1 MVPDQQSRHQA
12 RPGHVSPLTLRL
24 KEKPMRHPDEI
35 VSTPTPVISVRP
47 VTLPAPSRGE
57 DLRVR
62 VSAPVTGG
70 ELPVVVFSHGFGESL
85 DGYAPLVD
93 FWAARGFVVVQPTHL
108 DSRTLNVTPDD
119 PRYPEIWRLRVEDL
133 TRVVDRLDLVEAA
146 IPGPVGRLDRS
157 RIAVA
162 GHSWGAQSASMLLG
176 ARVLDAE
183 GVPGADL
190 SDPRIKAGV
199 LLAVPGT
206 GGADLTPFAAEH
218 FAFMNP
224 DFERMTTPTLVVAG
238 DKDQSA
244 LSVRGPEWFTD
255 PYFLSPGTKS
265 LLSLFGA
272 EHSLG
277 GISGYTSTETTDESP
292 ERVALIQ
299 RLTWAFLRS
308 ALYPADA
315 SWSAAS
321 AELVASTDPLGRIES
336 K

>member
-1 MVPDQQSRHQA
+1 MNNPHGVVLSA
-12 RPGHVSPLTLRL
+12 RPV
-24 KEKPMRHPDEI
+24 
-35 VSTPTPVISVRP
+35 V
-47 VTLPAPSRGE
+47 LPATGRGE

-62 VSAPVTGG
+62 VSAPATGDD
-70 ELPVVVFSHGFGESL
+70 LPVIVFSHGFGESM

-93 FWAARGFVVVQPTHL
+93 YWTARGFAVVQPTHL

-119 PRYPEIWRLRVEDL
+119 PRYPEIWCFRVEDL
-133 TRVVDRLDLVEAA
+133 TSVLDQLDLVEAA
-146 IPGPVGRLDRS
+146 IPGLAGRLDRD

-162 GHSWGAQSASMLLG
+162 GHSWGAQTASTLLG

-183 GVPGADL
+183 GVPGEDL

-218 FAFMNP
+218 FSFMNP
-224 DFERMTTPTLVVAG
+224 DFAEMTPPTLVVAG

-244 LSVRGPEWFTD
+244 LTLRGPEWFTD
-255 PYFLSPGTKS
+255 AYSLSPGSKS
-265 LLSLFGA
+265 LLTLFGA

-277 GISGYTSTETTDESP
+277 GVSGYAVTETTDESP
-292 ERVALIQ
+292 ERVALVQ

-315 SWSAAS
+315 SWSSAT
-321 AELVASTDPLGRIES
+321 AELVQGNDSLGQVDS